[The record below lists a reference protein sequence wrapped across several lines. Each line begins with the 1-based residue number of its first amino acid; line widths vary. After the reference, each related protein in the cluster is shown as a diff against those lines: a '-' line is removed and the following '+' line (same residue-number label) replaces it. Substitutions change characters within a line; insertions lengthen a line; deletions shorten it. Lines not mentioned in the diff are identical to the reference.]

1 MGVLNSLFSALL
13 MYSRIPAPQVEWK
26 EENRRYALCFFPVIG
41 AVIGVLLIGWRLLCL
56 WLGFGDCLFAAA
68 AVALPLIV
76 TGGIHMD
83 GYCDV
88 ADAQASC
95 ASREKKLEIMS
106 DPHIGSFAVIRAAV
120 YFILQFG
127 LFSQCS
133 LSLAGDRGHIIW
145 LVALG
150 YPVSRAL
157 SGLAAVTLRSAKKQG
172 ALQAFVLPA
181 HKHVT
186 IAVLAGILILCGS
199 MMIWLEP
206 LAGAAELAAAV
217 LVFGWYR
224 QFAYRKF
231 GGVTGD
237 LAGYFL
243 QVCELAELAAAVFA
257 GSIAVL

>member
-41 AVIGVLLIGWRLLCL
+41 AVIGALLIGWHQLCL
-56 WLGFGDCLFAAA
+56 WFGIGSGLFAAA
-68 AVALPLIV
+68 AVGIPFAV

-83 GYCDV
+83 GYCDA

-95 ASREKKLEIMS
+95 APKEKKLEIMS
-106 DPHIGSFAVIRAAV
+106 DPHIGSFALIRAAL
-120 YFILQFG
+120 YLFLQFG
-127 LFSQCS
+127 LFSECGGS
-133 LSLAGDRGHIIW
+133 DRTHTIWII
-145 LVALG
+145 ALG

-157 SGLAAVTLRSAKKQG
+157 SGLAAVLFRSAKRQG

-181 HKHVT
+181 HRNVT
-186 IAVLAGILILCGS
+186 IAVLTGIVIVCGGL
-199 MMIWLEP
+199 MIWLEP
-206 LAGAAELAAAV
+206 FAGTAELIAAL

-224 QFAYRKF
+224 RFAYQKF

-257 GSIAVL
+257 GMSAAL